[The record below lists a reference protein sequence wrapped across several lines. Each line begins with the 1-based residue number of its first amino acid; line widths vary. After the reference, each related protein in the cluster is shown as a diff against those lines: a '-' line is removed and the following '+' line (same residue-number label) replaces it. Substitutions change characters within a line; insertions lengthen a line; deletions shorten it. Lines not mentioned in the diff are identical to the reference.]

1 MLLGDMVVFAV
12 FFGSYLVQLGKHPQ
26 MFATSQQ
33 ELSQSYGVLNTLV
46 LLASSLL
53 VALGVRAVRAGAA
66 AVAPWLFAGA
76 ISCGLTFAAIK
87 FLEYRDKFTSGI
99 GPNTNDFFMY
109 YFVLTGV
116 HFFHVV
122 LGLGVLTVIA
132 VKSRGRQISS
142 GRFTFIEG
150 GSCFWHVVDLLWIV
164 LFSLLY
170 LVK

>member
-1 MLLGDMVVFAV
+1 MG
-12 FFGSYLVQLGKHPQ
+12 
-26 MFATSQQ
+26 
-33 ELSQSYGVLNTLV
+33 
-46 LLASSLL
+46 LAGRLDSEV
-53 VALGVRAVRAGAA
+53 VALA
-66 AVAPWLFAGA
+66 L
-76 ISCGLTFAAIK
+76 S
-87 FLEYRDKFTSGI
+87 
-99 GPNTNDFFMY
+99 NDFFMY